1 MSKESRLDYLGL
13 PNLFGAEL
21 TEALH
26 RKMEQVEADE
36 KMSPVEKTLKLA
48 AIDLELNREK
58 SRTDAMKP

>member
-26 RKMEQVEADE
+26 RKMELVEAD
-36 KMSPVEKTLKLA
+36 KNMSPVEKTLKLA
-48 AIDLELNREK
+48 AIELELNREK
-58 SRTDAMKP
+58 SSADAKMS